1 MACMVRASCF
11 TTARFVLHHQHAAA
25 TSQPLHAIMPIMLVK
40 RGLHSEWWWQ
50 PPVTILSF
58 IALHLRTHQ
67 HACIQLLPV
76 YVTSRH
82 TIARAVQHSHA
93 LIALSKFSKTI
104 RAHIHPVPDMRH
116 RCKHGNTPIRYSYTV
131 RVISGLTFTAT
142 GCKQLHIDVPT
153 QSALVEPATPAPT
166 AAMPGC
172 LA

>member
-93 LIALSKFSKTI
+93 LIALYRDEQNDPCSHPSCSRHETSL
-104 RAHIHPVPDMRH
+104 RAWQYANTVVPH
-116 RCKHGNTPIRYSYTV
+116 E
-131 RVISGLTFTAT
+131 
-142 GCKQLHIDVPT
+142 
-153 QSALVEPATPAPT
+153 QSACDFRPDFHCYWL
-166 AAMPGC
+166 
-172 LA
+172 